1 MIPSHLLYYSI
12 LLILAIF
19 SASFIEDGLC
29 EGMLDPQRLAHNQLL
44 IAMIDDGDVWVGKFI
59 YLYMGVL
66 MRFKPAL
73 LQGRLEQFTNF
84 FVGSC
89 RIDS

>member
-1 MIPSHLLYYSI
+1 MIRSHLLYYSI
-12 LLILAIF
+12 LLIHAIF
-19 SASFIEDGLC
+19 SASFAEDELFG
-29 EGMLDPQRLAHNQLL
+29 GTLDPQRQVNNQLL
-44 IAMIDDGDVWVGKFI
+44 ITMTDDEDVWEGMFI
-59 YLYMGVL
+59 YLYMAVL
-66 MRFKPAL
+66 MRFKYDL

>member
-1 MIPSHLLYYSI
+1 MIRSHLLYYSI
-12 LLILAIF
+12 LLIHAIF
-19 SASFIEDGLC
+19 SASFVEDELFG
-29 EGMLDPQRLAHNQLL
+29 GTLDPQRQVNNQLL
-44 IAMIDDGDVWVGKFI
+44 ITMTDDEDVWEGMFI
-59 YLYMGVL
+59 YLYMAVL
-66 MRFKPAL
+66 MRFKYDL